1 MHWTP
6 RQVSNTKHF
15 CWSKHRSFNDLSGLL
30 LGPNTD
36 TLSDFCSLFLNFF
49 RLIPKGG
56 AWFGICG
63 QRGNSNFHLYI
74 IIISYTGCFLVACQF
89 WDLYY
94 EHLRS
99 SCSRRR
105 WAGSRVMGWIFFGTK
120 VYHPWV
126 GDMSGDDPTVCGTF
140 PVLKVVSLSSFIHW
154 VATKNSIMAVRHFDA
169 WSS

>member
-63 QRGNSNFHLYI
+63 QRGNSNFHRYI
-74 IIISYTGCFLVACQF
+74 INIYHNYLINTACFLVACPVLGPLLRAFKIFMLTEKVGRLEGDGLDIF
-89 WDLYY
+89 WNQGL
-94 EHLRS
+94 S
-99 SCSRRR
+99 P
-105 WAGSRVMGWIFFGTK
+105 MGWW
-120 VYHPWV
+120 HEWRWPNR
-126 GDMSGDDPTVCGTF
+126 
-140 PVLKVVSLSSFIHW
+140 LRHLSCAKSCLLIILYPL
-154 VATKNSIMAVRHFDA
+154 SCY
-169 WSS
+169 